1 MIGNNIILGWLWRR
15 AQELGGLGGTLAF
28 LYLSLAPEGKDAIN
42 QIFAGGWQNV
52 SLGAV
57 ATIALYLWSQWKSW
71 RSTVRPQVVTADAQ
85 QIILPKESVAT
96 AKVEAIAEAAP
107 VPRSRTIIDMIRRR
121 LP

>member
-1 MIGNNIILGWLWRR
+1 MIGNNIVLGWLWRR
-15 AQELGGLGGTLAF
+15 TQELGGLGGTLAF
-28 LYLSLAPEGKDAIN
+28 LYLSLPPEGKDAIN

-96 AKVEAIAEAAP
+96 AKVEAIAKTAP
-107 VPRSRTIIDMIRRR
+107 VPRSRTIIDMLRGK
-121 LP
+121 

>member
-1 MIGNNIILGWLWRR
+1 MIGNNIVLGWLWRR
-15 AQELGGLGGTLAF
+15 VQELGGLGGTLAF
-28 LYLSLAPEGKDAIN
+28 LYMSLPPEGKDAVN

-85 QIILPKESVAT
+85 QIILPKESVTT
-96 AKVEAIAEAAP
+96 AKVEAIAKTAP
-107 VPRSRTIIDMIRRR
+107 VPRPRTIIDMIRQR